1 MECNFVLLACLIRF
15 DYCRSLSQRL
25 HPQKLSSLWKG
36 ELGRGDS
43 VSIEMSWTLKTFF
56 SQSFPKYQSIN
67 KHEKQLIIHKASG
80 TSVVIRAG
88 WSGWRNAGDGNSSLA
103 WTNLN
108 GWKSQK
114 SLKLEKMK
122 LWSWQKL
129 VICMQKVTEILQ
141 ISCTKGTP
149 SVTCKEFPC
158 QLEPSE
164 KGRDN

>member
-15 DYCRSLSQRL
+15 NYFSSFSRRL
-25 HPQKLSSLWKG
+25 YPQKRSSVWKR

-56 SQSFPKYQSIN
+56 LSPFPNISPSIN
-67 KHEKQLIIHKASG
+67 M
-80 TSVVIRAG
+80 
-88 WSGWRNAGDGNSSLA
+88 RNSLYFTKLPAPLWWEGQTGLAGDRNSSLA

-122 LWSWQKL
+122 LWSWQKP

-141 ISCTKGTP
+141 IFCTKGTP

-164 KGRDN
+164 KGHDN